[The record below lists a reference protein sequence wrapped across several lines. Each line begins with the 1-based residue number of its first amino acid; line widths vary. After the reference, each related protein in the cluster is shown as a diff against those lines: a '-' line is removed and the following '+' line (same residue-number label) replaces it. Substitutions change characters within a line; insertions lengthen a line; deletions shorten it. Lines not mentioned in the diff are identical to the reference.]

1 MNETEFLDLLRYYFR
16 NGKPE
21 EVKEILS
28 DYESHFEEGKKRGL
42 TEEQIAKELGSPR
55 DIYDSYQSEGV
66 VDERTKTGQL
76 KDNAL
81 KMAKDAQDR
90 VAKTWT
96 EVSPRLPEAAE
107 TTARMTARLLNAAG
121 IIMAVVVL
129 AAAGLVIGLFS
140 TNLTPFHGMAPLPRF
155 SFLTLA
161 SIGSF
166 GIFTALSIYLIA
178 REGSQA
184 IETSLIGTGHDK
196 GGETK

>member
-81 KMAKDAQDR
+81 KIAKDAQDR
-90 VAKTWT
+90 AAKTWT
-96 EVSPRLPEAAE
+96 EVSPKLPGAAE

-121 IIMAVVVL
+121 IIMAIVVL

-140 TNLTPFHGMAPLPRF
+140 TSLTPFHGMAPLPRF

-166 GIFTALSIYLIA
+166 GLFTALSIYLIA

-184 IETSLIGTGHDK
+184 IENSFKASSAK
-196 GGETK
+196 GGDSQ

>member
-107 TTARMTARLLNAAG
+107 TTARLLNAAG

-184 IETSLIGTGHDK
+184 IENSFKASPAK
-196 GGETK
+196 GGDSR

>member
-121 IIMAVVVL
+121 IIMAMVVL

-184 IETSLIGTGHDK
+184 IENSFKASPAK
-196 GGETK
+196 GGDSR

>member
-1 MNETEFLDLLRYYFR
+1 M
-16 NGKPE
+16 
-21 EVKEILS
+21 
-28 DYESHFEEGKKRGL
+28 
-42 TEEQIAKELGSPR
+42 
-55 DIYDSYQSEGV
+55 
-66 VDERTKTGQL
+66 DERTKTGQL

-96 EVSPRLPEAAE
+96 EVSPRFPEAAE

-184 IETSLIGTGHDK
+184 IENSFKASPAK
-196 GGETK
+196 GGDSR

>member
-16 NGKPE
+16 NAKTE
-21 EVKEILS
+21 EVEEILA

-42 TEEQIAKELGSPR
+42 SEEEIAKELGSPK
-55 DIYDSYQSEGV
+55 DIYNSFQSEGV
-66 VDERTKTGQL
+66 VDEKAKGSPL
-76 KDNAL
+76 KSRAL
-81 KMAKDAQDR
+81 DMAKDAQDKMG
-90 VAKTWT
+90 KTWDA
-96 EVSPRLPEAAE
+96 VSPRLPGAAE
-107 TTARMTARLLNAAG
+107 ATARMTARLL
-121 IIMAVVVL
+121 IMAIVVL

-140 TNLTPFHGMAPLPRF
+140 TNLVPFHGMTPLPRF

-178 REGSQA
+178 REGSRA

>member
-16 NGKPE
+16 NAKTE
-21 EVKEILS
+21 EVEEILA

-42 TEEQIAKELGSPR
+42 SEEEIARELGSPK
-55 DIYDSYQSEGV
+55 DIYNSFQSEGV
-66 VDERTKTGQL
+66 VDEKAKGSPMKSR
-76 KDNAL
+76 AL
-81 KMAKDAQDR
+81 DMAKDAQDKMG
-90 VAKTWT
+90 KTWDA
-96 EVSPRLPEAAE
+96 VSPRLPGAAE
-107 TTARMTARLLNAAG
+107 ATARMTARLLTAAG
-121 IIMAVVVL
+121 IIM
-129 AAAGLVIGLFS
+129 VIGLFS
-140 TNLTPFHGMAPLPRF
+140 TNLVPFHGMTPLPRF

-178 REGSQA
+178 REGSRA

>member
-21 EVKEILS
+21 EMKEILS

-81 KMAKDAQDR
+81 KMAKDAQDT

-96 EVSPRLPEAAE
+96 EVSPKLPEAAE

-121 IIMAVVVL
+121 VIMAVVVL

-140 TNLTPFHGMAPLPRF
+140 TNFTPFHGMAPLPRF

-184 IETSLIGTGHDK
+184 IEKSFKASPAK
-196 GGETK
+196 GGDSK

>member
-16 NGKPE
+16 NAKAE
-21 EVKEILS
+21 EVEEILA

-42 TEEQIAKELGSPR
+42 SEEEIARELGSPK
-55 DIYDSYQSEGV
+55 DIYNSFQSEGV
-66 VDERTKTGQL
+66 VDEKAKGSPL
-76 KDNAL
+76 KSRAL
-81 KMAKDAQDR
+81 DMAKDAQDKMG
-90 VAKTWT
+90 KTWDA
-96 EVSPRLPEAAE
+96 VSPRLPGAAE
-107 TTARMTARLLNAAG
+107 ATARMTARLLTAAG
-121 IIMAVVVL
+121 IIMAIVVL

-140 TNLTPFHGMAPLPRF
+140 TNLVPFHGMTPLPRF

-178 REGSQA
+178 REGSRA